1 MRVPRSAADVIAR
14 VLPAATAMAAALMAS
29 APALA
34 QADFYKGKTIDL
46 VISTGV
52 GGGLDAN
59 ARVVARHLADH
70 IPGNPTIVPRNMPGA
85 GHIRAANFVFSQ
97 APRDGTVIATFIP
110 IFVLAQVL
118 DRSKGIQ
125 FDPANFNWLASTS
138 SSNTTIYVWH
148 ASSVKSVED
157 ATKREVL
164 MGGTGVGSYT
174 IMYPTVMNSVLGTKF
189 KLVTGYQ
196 STAEIGLAM
205 ERGEIEGRAGN
216 NFNSIKAENAEWL
229 RSGKIRL
236 ITQIGLERDVEFPD
250 LPLLTDFAKSDEDR
264 QVLKLFS
271 TDVVIGR
278 PFVTSPGVPTERVA
292 LLRKAFDEMLR
303 DPAYLDDS
311 KKAALDV
318 TPIAGTRV
326 QDIVTELVHT
336 PADIVNRAKL
346 AMEPKDTVERPK

>member
-1 MRVPRSAADVIAR
+1 MHVPRSAADVLVRALPIA
-14 VLPAATAMAAALMAS
+14 LATTLMA
-29 APALA
+29 PAQSLA

-97 APRDGTVIATFIP
+97 APKDGTVIATFIP
-110 IFVLAQVL
+110 VFVMAQVL

-138 SSNTTIYVWH
+138 SSNSTVYTWH
-148 ASSVKSVED
+148 TSGVRSVAD
-157 ATKREVL
+157 AIKRDVL
-164 MGGTGVGSYT
+164 MGGTGAGSYT
-174 IMYPTVMNSVLGTKF
+174 IIYPTIMNSVLGTRF

-205 ERGEIEGRAGN
+205 ERGEVQGRAGN
-216 NFNSIKAENAEWL
+216 NFNSLKAENAEWL
-229 RSGKIRL
+229 KTGKITL
-236 ITQIGLERDVEFPD
+236 ITQVGLERDPEYPEV
-250 LPLLTDFAKSDEDR
+250 PLLTELAKSDEDR

-292 LLRKAFDEMLR
+292 LLRRAFDEMMT

-318 TPIAGTRV
+318 TPVAGAKIQAV
-326 QDIVTELVHT
+326 VADLVHT
-336 PADIVNRAKL
+336 PADIVAKAKL
-346 AMEPKDTVERPK
+346 AMELKNSVERPK

>member
-1 MRVPRSAADVIAR
+1 MLLLAPA
-14 VLPAATAMAAALMAS
+14 PAA
-29 APALA
+29 A
-34 QADFYKGKTIDL
+34 QADFYKGKTMDL

-85 GHIRAANFVFSQ
+85 GHIRAANYVFSQ
-97 APRDGTVIATFIP
+97 VPKDGTVIATFIP
-110 IFVLAQVL
+110 VFVMAQVL
-118 DRSKGIQ
+118 DRSKSIQ

-138 SSNTTIYVWH
+138 SSNTTVYVWH
-148 ASSVKSVED
+148 TSGVKSLTD
-157 ATKREVL
+157 ATRREVL
-164 MGGTGVGSYT
+164 MGGTGTGSYT
-174 IMYPTVMNSVLGTKF
+174 IIYPTVMNSLLGTRF

-205 ERGEIEGRAGN
+205 ERGEVQGRAGN
-216 NFNSIKAENAEWL
+216 NFNSLKAENAEL
-229 RSGKIRL
+229 LKTGKIVL
-236 ITQIGLERDVEFPD
+236 ITQIGLERDPEFPD
-250 LPLLTDFAKSDEDR
+250 LPLMTDFAKSDEDR

-292 LLRKAFDEMLR
+292 LLRKAFDEMMT
-303 DPAYLDDS
+303 DPAYLEDS

-318 TPIAGTRV
+318 TPVAGAKV
-326 QDIVTELVHT
+326 QAIVADLVHT
-336 PADIVNRAKL
+336 PAEIVAKAKL
-346 AMEPKDTVERPK
+346 AMEPSNTVERPK

>member
-1 MRVPRSAADVIAR
+1 MLLLAPA
-14 VLPAATAMAAALMAS
+14 PAA
-29 APALA
+29 A
-34 QADFYKGKTIDL
+34 QADFYKGKTMDL

-85 GHIRAANFVFSQ
+85 GHIRAANYVFSQ
-97 APRDGTVIATFIP
+97 APKDGTVIATFIP
-110 IFVLAQVL
+110 VFVMAQVL
-118 DRSKGIQ
+118 DRSKSIQ

-138 SSNTTIYVWH
+138 SSNTTVYVWH
-148 ASSVKSVED
+148 TSGVKSLTD
-157 ATKREVL
+157 ATRREVL
-164 MGGTGVGSYT
+164 MGGTGTGSYT
-174 IMYPTVMNSVLGTKF
+174 IIYPTVMNSLLGTRF

-205 ERGEIEGRAGN
+205 ERGEVQGRAGN
-216 NFNSIKAENAEWL
+216 NFNSLKAENAEL
-229 RSGKIRL
+229 LKTGKIVL
-236 ITQIGLERDVEFPD
+236 ISQIGLERDPEFPD
-250 LPLLTDFAKSDEDR
+250 LPLMTDFAKSDEDR

-292 LLRKAFDEMLR
+292 LLRKAFDEMMT
-303 DPAYLDDS
+303 DPAYLEDS

-318 TPIAGTRV
+318 TPVAGAKV
-326 QDIVTELVHT
+326 QAIVADLVHT
-336 PADIVNRAKL
+336 PADIVAKAKL
-346 AMEPKDTVERPK
+346 AMEPSNTVERPK

>member
-1 MRVPRSAADVIAR
+1 MRALRFAIGLFAPALPIAF
-14 VLPAATAMAAALMAS
+14 AAALMAP
-29 APALA
+29 APAAA

-97 APRDGTVIATFIP
+97 APKDGTVIATFIP

-125 FDPANFNWLASTS
+125 FDPAGFNWLFSTS
-138 SSNTTIYVWH
+138 SSNTTVYVWH
-148 ASSVKSVED
+148 TSSVKSVED

-174 IMYPTVMNSVLGTKF
+174 IMYPTIMNSVLGTKF

-216 NFNSIKAENAEWL
+216 NFNSIKAENGEWL
-229 RSGKIRL
+229 RTGKIRL
-236 ITQIGLERDVEFPD
+236 ITQIGLDRDPEFPD

-264 QVLKLFS
+264 QVMKLFS

-278 PFVTSPGVPTERVA
+278 PFVTSPGVPADRVA
-292 LLRKAFDEMLR
+292 LLRKAFDEMMM

-318 TPIAGTRV
+318 TPIAGARV
-326 QDIVTELVHT
+326 QSIVADLVHT
-336 PADIVNRAKL
+336 PADIVGKAKL
-346 AMEPKDTVERPK
+346 AMEPRNIVERPK

>member
-1 MRVPRSAADVIAR
+1 MRAFRSAGKIA
-14 VLPAATAMAAALMAS
+14 PAPLISLLAALMA
-29 APALA
+29 PAGAAA
-34 QADFYKGKTIDL
+34 QNDFYRGKTIDL

-59 ARVVARHLADH
+59 ARVVARHLAQH

-97 APRDGTVIATFIP
+97 APKDGTVIATFIP

-118 DRSKGIQ
+118 DRSKSIQ

-138 SSNTTIYVWH
+138 SSNSTVYVWH
-148 ASSVKSVED
+148 TSSINSLDD
-157 ATKREVL
+157 AKRREVL

-174 IMYPTVMNSVLGTKF
+174 IMYPTVMNSVLGTRF

-216 NFNSIKAENAEWL
+216 NFNSLKAENPEWL
-229 RSGKIRL
+229 RTGKIKL
-236 ITQIGLERDVEFPD
+236 ITQVGLERDGEFPD
-250 LPLLTDFAKSDEDR
+250 LPLLTDFARSDQDR
-264 QVLKLFS
+264 QILKMFS

-278 PFVTSPGVPTERVA
+278 PFVTSPGVPAERVA
-292 LLRKAFDEMLR
+292 LLRKAFDEMLA
-303 DPAYLDDS
+303 DPAYLEES
-311 KKAALDV
+311 KKAGLDV
-318 TPIAGTRV
+318 TAVAGPRIQT
-326 QDIVTELVHT
+326 IVADLVHT
-336 PADIVNRAKL
+336 PADIVAKAKL
-346 AMEPKDTVERPK
+346 AMEPKNIIERPN